1 MKMYK
6 IAGCVVEYEPMYAL
20 LQEKMEKYRLEEGTE
35 PVADITLRLTEEF
48 LTERQK
54 ENPHLTIDQC
64 EYIWAGLQF
73 YTGLLKYNGFML
85 HASAIEVDGKAYLFS
100 ADSGVG
106 KSTHAKL
113 WQRFLGEENAQIL
126 NDDKPAVVIED
137 GSCFAYGTPFS
148 GKSPEHLNRKAKIQG
163 ICMLERG
170 AENRIRRISGK
181 EALPLL
187 MRQVIWPR
195 TQAEADKL
203 LGYLNVVLKQV
214 PLYRMEC
221 NLSVEAAQKA
231 YEMMK
236 EETV

>member
-1 MKMYK
+1 MKRYK
-6 IAGCVVEYEPMYAL
+6 IAGCVVDYEPMHSL
-20 LQEKMEKYRLEEGTE
+20 LQDKMERYCWEEETE
-35 PVADITLRLTEEF
+35 QPADISLKLTEEF
-48 LTERQK
+48 LREKQK
-54 ENPHLTIDQC
+54 LNPHLTVSEC
-64 EYIWAGLQF
+64 EYVWAGLQF
-73 YTGLLKYNGFML
+73 YTKLLKYHGFML

-113 WQRFLGEENAQIL
+113 WKKFLGDENAQIL

-137 GSCFAYGTPFS
+137 DSCLAYGTPFS

-170 AENRIRRISGK
+170 AENRIWRISGR
-181 EALPLL
+181 EALLLL

-195 TQAEADKL
+195 NKEEADKL
-203 LGYLNVVLKQV
+203 LGYLGVVLKQV
-214 PLYRMEC
+214 PLYRMKC

-236 EETV
+236 EEIV

>member
-1 MKMYK
+1 MKRYK
-6 IAGCVVEYEPMYAL
+6 IAGCVVDYEPMYSL
-20 LQEKMEKYRLEEGTE
+20 LQDKMERYCWEEETE
-35 PVADITLRLTEEF
+35 QPADISLKLTEEF
-48 LTERQK
+48 LREKQK
-54 ENPHLTIDQC
+54 LNPHLTVSEC
-64 EYIWAGLQF
+64 EYVWAGLQF
-73 YTGLLKYNGFML
+73 YTKLLKYHGFML

-113 WQRFLGEENAQIL
+113 WKKFLGDENAQIL

-137 GSCFAYGTPFS
+137 DSCLAYGTPFS

-170 AENRIRRISGK
+170 AENRIWRISGR
-181 EALPLL
+181 EALLLL

-195 TQAEADKL
+195 NKEEADKL
-203 LGYLNVVLKQV
+203 LGYLGVVLKQV
-214 PLYRMEC
+214 PLYRMKC

-236 EETV
+236 EEIV